1 MEASDVW
8 VALWQA
14 RRHVPGRA
22 GGAILQHPAGNGH
35 EGDGLDAVPR
45 RLVRPQEAW
54 AVACYQEVL
63 KSKCKDLQYEVNLG
77 STFENVYRSRRREHH
92 CS

>member
-1 MEASDVW
+1 
-8 VALWQA
+8 
-14 RRHVPGRA
+14 
-22 GGAILQHPAGNGH
+22 
-35 EGDGLDAVPR
+35 
-45 RLVRPQEAW
+45 
-54 AVACYQEVL
+54 VACYQEVL